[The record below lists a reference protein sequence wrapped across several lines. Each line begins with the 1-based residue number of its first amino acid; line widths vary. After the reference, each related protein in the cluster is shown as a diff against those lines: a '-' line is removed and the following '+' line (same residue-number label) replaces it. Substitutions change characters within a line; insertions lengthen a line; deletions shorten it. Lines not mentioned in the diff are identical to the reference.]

1 MVHLT
6 SGEGIGLLPRASIA
20 VAILQLRTIVGIVP
34 SLPALE
40 TGNVTLILLGGCGWV
55 RAVLIAACSIPV
67 SILGAIVVMG
77 TSSIVSVASMVMG
90 ISSRVRGKAGLL
102 RCSRTVLPLSIL
114 PLAALYLL
122 LLPFNHKGL
131 VYQLLVVVKCCHR

>member
-1 MVHLT
+1 MSPV
-6 SGEGIGLLPRASIA
+6 ERIGLLPSASIA
-20 VAILQLRTIVGIVP
+20 IAVLQFRTIVGVVP

-77 TSSIVSVASMVMG
+77 SSSIVSVSSMVVVG
-90 ISSRVRGKAGLL
+90 VSSRVRGKMRSLL
-102 RCSRTVLPLSIL
+102 SS
-114 PLAALYLL
+114 
-122 LLPFNHKGL
+122 
-131 VYQLLVVVKCCHR
+131 